1 MVYESQLSISPKG
14 CVMSQLDDLAAS
26 IRKLGRKLSFEGR
39 RTANLARLKM
49 DLKSIDIQRRD
60 VRARLGE
67 KLYDLK
73 KRKAIKDDGL
83 LENLGEQFDELDDL
97 ERKTRNILE
106 LIQKESMSYDS
117 DVKDADF
124 EEIKNDK

>member
-26 IRKLGRKLSFEGR
+26 IKKLGRKLSFEGR

-67 KLYDLK
+67 KVYDLK

-83 LENLGEQFDELDDL
+83 LENLGEQFDELDEL
-97 ERKTRNILE
+97 EKKTKNILE
-106 LIQKESMSYDS
+106 LIQKESMNYDS

-124 EEIKNDK
+124 EDIKNDK

>member
-1 MVYESQLSISPKG
+1 MVYESQLSISLLG

-97 ERKTRNILE
+97 EKKTKNILE
-106 LIQKESMSYDS
+106 LIQKESMNHDS
-117 DVKDADF
+117 DIQDADF
-124 EEIKNDK
+124 EDIKSDQ

>member
-1 MVYESQLSISPKG
+1 
-14 CVMSQLDDLAAS
+14 MSQLDDLAAS
-26 IRKLGRKLSFEGR
+26 IRKLGRKLSFEGH

-49 DLKSIDIQRRD
+49 DLKSLDIQRRD

-73 KRKAIKDDGL
+73 RRRSIKDEWL

-97 ERKTRNILE
+97 ERKTRNILD
-106 LIQKESMSYDS
+106 LIQKESMSFDS
-117 DVKDADF
+117 EVKDADY
-124 EEIKNDK
+124 EDIKNDK

>member
-1 MVYESQLSISPKG
+1 
-14 CVMSQLDDLAAS
+14 MSQLDDLAAS

>member
-1 MVYESQLSISPKG
+1 
-14 CVMSQLDDLAAS
+14 MSQLDDLAAS
-26 IRKLGRKLSFEGR
+26 IRKLGRKLSFEGH

-97 ERKTRNILE
+97 ERKTKNILE
-106 LIQKESMSYDS
+106 LIQKESMNYDS
-117 DVKDADF
+117 DIKDADF
-124 EEIKNDK
+124 EDIKTDQ